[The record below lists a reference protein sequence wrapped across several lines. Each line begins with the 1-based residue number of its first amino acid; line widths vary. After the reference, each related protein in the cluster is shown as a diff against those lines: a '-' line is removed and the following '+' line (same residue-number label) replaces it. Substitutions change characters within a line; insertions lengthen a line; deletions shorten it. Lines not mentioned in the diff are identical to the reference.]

1 MSKPRE
7 RGNFSGCGRN
17 NAKSG
22 ANHAVWFRR
31 SGVLLRYV
39 PPPAK
44 PAAMCRV
51 PARPCG
57 PEKLP
62 HRTAIILAHRHDR
75 ERLPIKYSTTGQA
88 GGYLTDSAPESTHQP
103 VQRPFGSYWASVLTN
118 HGRCR
123 GVQTAG
129 LNGYLCFKAMV
140 VRNHWSV
147 RFPRTT
153 VSHWRKILLCPRDR
167 REYAVLGWDATIPIQ

>member
-1 MSKPRE
+1 MTGNNLIQEFVTGNIFLTANNNIRNRSRSDDRTDWKPAPQGIPTLWAMSKPRG

-17 NAKSG
+17 NAKSE

-31 SGVLLRYV
+31 SGVLLWYV

-62 HRTAIILAHRHDR
+62 HRTAIILAYRHDR
-75 ERLPIKYSTTGQA
+75 ERLQSW
-88 GGYLTDSAPESTHQP
+88 E
-103 VQRPFGSYWASVLTN
+103 R
-118 HGRCR
+118 GRL
-123 GVQTAG
+123 A
-129 LNGYLCFKAMV
+129 
-140 VRNHWSV
+140 
-147 RFPRTT
+147 
-153 VSHWRKILLCPRDR
+153 R
-167 REYAVLGWDATIPIQ
+167 RRAL

>member
-1 MSKPRE
+1 MRHNVSRCLIIKGVIICISLLITHCLMLTGIMFFQDSGTVNAYKCNRSRRGDWAGWKPAPQEIPTLWTMSKPRE

-31 SGVLLRYV
+31 SGVLLWSV

-62 HRTAIILAHRHDR
+62 HRTAIILARRHDR
-75 ERLPIKYSTTGQA
+75 ERLLKKIWPHPDVA
-88 GGYLTDSAPESTHQP
+88 GIC
-103 VQRPFGSYWASVLTN
+103 V
-118 HGRCR
+118 
-123 GVQTAG
+123 G
-129 LNGYLCFKAMV
+129 LNVFK
-140 VRNHWSV
+140 
-147 RFPRTT
+147 
-153 VSHWRKILLCPRDR
+153 
-167 REYAVLGWDATIPIQ
+167 

>member
-1 MSKPRE
+1 MSNGNRSRSDDRTDWKPAPQGIPTLWAMSKPRE

-75 ERLPIKYSTTGQA
+75 ERLRVMRRYAALHLKAQ
-88 GGYLTDSAPESTHQP
+88 ESQWFSDHCFLQQRSRRNAEVKNCSYPSSVVHQLLF
-103 VQRPFGSYWASVLTN
+103 VVL
-118 HGRCR
+118 
-123 GVQTAG
+123 
-129 LNGYLCFKAMV
+129 
-140 VRNHWSV
+140 
-147 RFPRTT
+147 
-153 VSHWRKILLCPRDR
+153 
-167 REYAVLGWDATIPIQ
+167 